1 MLRTTALIVLA
12 STALGA
18 SAGVVTQEFAVPWAS
33 GLNSLDL
40 SVSPFVAPP
49 GAGPLNSVSV
59 AIEGYVRT
67 TFTTESPFEGFVT
80 IGMTQSY
87 AVLAEFSDG
96 VDVATF
102 SSTSPRQDF
111 VVNNAHPWFT
121 TPFTLGSVFV
131 APTVYLP
138 GDSSFDRFT
147 GLDPVA
153 LHLEL
158 AGATNL
164 VRPPTPDSIGAV
176 TGADWIVRVS
186 YDFVPAP
193 GGLALAGIAGFIA
206 LRRRR

>member
-1 MLRTTALIVLA
+1 MVRAAAL
-12 STALGA
+12 STLSFLTLSAQ
-18 SAGVVTQEFAVPWAS
+18 AGVVTQELTIPWAS

-40 SVSPFVAPP
+40 SVNPFVAPP
-49 GAGPLNSVSV
+49 GAGALNSVTV

-67 TFTTESPFEGFVT
+67 RFTTDTPFSGFVT

-87 AVLAEFSDG
+87 NILAEFGDG
-96 VDVATF
+96 VDIASY

-121 TPFTLGSVFV
+121 TPYTVGSVFV

-138 GDSSFDRFT
+138 GDGAFDRFT
-147 GLDPVA
+147 GTDPVSM
-153 LHLEL
+153 HLEL

-164 VRPPTPDSIGAV
+164 VRPPTPDSIGVV

-186 YDFVPAP
+186 YDYVPAP
-193 GGLALAGIAGFIA
+193 GGLALVGIAGLAAI
-206 LRRRR
+206 RRRR